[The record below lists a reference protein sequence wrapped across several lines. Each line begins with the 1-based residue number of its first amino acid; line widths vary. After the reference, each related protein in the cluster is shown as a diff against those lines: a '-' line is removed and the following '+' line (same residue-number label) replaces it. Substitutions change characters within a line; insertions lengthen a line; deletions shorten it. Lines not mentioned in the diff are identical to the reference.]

1 MENKIIECHE
11 VLNNIYDKSKN
22 FFDILESNN
31 VKSSLNSYNK
41 HYIKINNKYELQKY
55 FMPVISVY
63 NKGDICF
70 NLDGTSLEFFIDK
83 KKILLIDNLLDI
95 VEKHNYNLEI
105 YSNENCLEDLYFK
118 GISDLKLKENILN
131 CNDNTIGITINC
143 QKLSNNEVKKCFNDV
158 CCILNI

>member
-1 MENKIIECHE
+1 MENKIIECHK
-11 VLNNIYDKSKN
+11 VLNNIYEESKN
-22 FFDILESNN
+22 FFDYLESNN
-31 VKSSLNSYNK
+31 VKCSLNSYSK

-70 NLDGTSLEFFIDK
+70 NLDGISLEFFIDK

-95 VEKHNYNLEI
+95 VKKHNYNLEI
-105 YSNENCLEDLYFK
+105 YSNENCLDDLYFK

-131 CNDNTIGITINC
+131 CNDNTIAITINC
-143 QKLSNNEVKKCFNDV
+143 QKSSNNEVMKCFNDV